1 MSSGLFGV
9 IMGSSILNARSTKT
23 VDWVGPLTT
32 QTRLTQKMWKI
43 QFDSEGGCFD
53 MNNLTSILETI
64 LRQNG
69 GWIVLVML
77 IIAIA
82 AIAIVAIIILKE
94 GTKSLGERI
103 ADSVDNNI
111 NRKSAI
117 RLKELDVRR
126 EELRIHKM
134 MANANIS
141 SVTTI
146 NDLVKTNIAQRSDS
160 NANNNANNPNP

>member
-1 MSSGLFGV
+1 
-9 IMGSSILNARSTKT
+9 
-23 VDWVGPLTT
+23 
-32 QTRLTQKMWKI
+32 
-43 QFDSEGGCFD
+43 

-69 GWIVLVML
+69 GWIVLVTL

-82 AIAIVAIIILKE
+82 IIAIVAIIILKE

-103 ADSVDNNI
+103 ADSVDNNM
-111 NRKSAI
+111 NRKSEI

-126 EELRIHKM
+126 EELKIHKM

-146 NDLVKTNIAQRSDS
+146 NDLVKTNITQRSDS
-160 NANNNANNPNP
+160 HANINANNPNP

>member
-1 MSSGLFGV
+1 
-9 IMGSSILNARSTKT
+9 
-23 VDWVGPLTT
+23 
-32 QTRLTQKMWKI
+32 
-43 QFDSEGGCFD
+43 

-69 GWIVLVML
+69 GWIVLVTL

-82 AIAIVAIIILKE
+82 IIAIVAIIILKE

-111 NRKSAI
+111 NRKAAI

-126 EELRIHKM
+126 EELRLHKM

-141 SVTTI
+141 SVKTI
-146 NDLVKTNIAQRSDS
+146 NDLVKTNITQRSDS
-160 NANNNANNPNP
+160 HANNNANNPNP